1 MSGIDDLS
9 QRLTSYLEK
18 DQIDQV
24 RRAYFFAAEAHQG
37 QYRQS
42 GEPYVTH
49 PLAAANILADMH
61 MDHHCLMGALL
72 HDVIEDTSV
81 SKPILSKKFGDTVA
95 ELVDGVSKLNKMETR
110 GDTVEERQAENFLKM
125 TLAMSRDIRVI
136 LVKLADR
143 LHNMRTLGVL
153 HPDKRRRIAHET
165 LEIYAPIAQRLGIN
179 DMRIEFEDRGFETM
193 YPMRAERLSAALE
206 QARGRRKDLVIEIHE
221 AIEVRFDKEDFP
233 AEIDGREKHL
243 YSIYKKMR
251 YKGRSFK
258 DIMDVFAFRVKVETV
273 DQCYRALGIIHNMFK
288 PVLGSFKD
296 YIAIPKANGYQSLHT
311 VVVGMH
317 GVPIEVQIR
326 TKAMDDMANFG
337 IAAHWFYKGSGDS
350 NCQGISTRASEWVKG
365 LLELQKQAG
374 DPLEFIEHVKTDLF
388 PDEVYI
394 FTPKGR
400 IIELPAGAT
409 VVDYAYA
416 LHTDI
421 GNSAVGCKVNNQLAP
436 LSQKLQSGQMVEILR
451 ASKAQPHPGWLG
463 FVVTA
468 KARSAIRHSL
478 KSRRHEESISLG
490 RRLLNR
496 TLANLELTVDDISDQ
511 RIDKFLQEGHH
522 ESFDE
527 VLQQIGL
534 GDRVPYAVAKL
545 LLDQEQADELNESQ
559 HSSPIVIDSSEGQ
572 VVNFGRCCHP
582 IPGDVIMGHLSSGR
596 GLVVHREECPNIA
609 DIRDNPEVCM
619 PISWSPEVTGEFQVE
634 LWIDV
639 EMFRGVVAQLAAR
652 ISNDKAGIDNISIEE
667 RGAAVSVLKLML
679 RVSDRIHLANL
690 MRRIRLEPYVKKVRR
705 GSNV

>member
-1 MSGIDDLS
+1 MPGIDDLS
-9 QRLTSYLEK
+9 QRLTSYLETE
-18 DQIDQV
+18 QIDQV
-24 RRAYFFAAEAHQG
+24 RRAYFFAAEAHEG

-72 HDVIEDTSV
+72 HDVIEDTPV
-81 SKPILSKKFGDTVA
+81 SKPILTKKFGETVA
-95 ELVDGVSKLNKMETR
+95 ELVDGVSKLNKMEAR

-125 TLAMSRDIRVI
+125 TLAMSKDIRVI

-153 HPDKRRRIAHET
+153 RHDKRRRIAHET

-193 YPMRAERLSAALE
+193 YPMRAERLRAALN
-206 QARGRRKDLVIEIHE
+206 QARGRRKDLVIEIQE
-221 AIEVRFDKEDFP
+221 AIEVRLEKEDFP

-258 DIMDVFAFRVKVETV
+258 DIMDVFAFRVKVENV

-288 PVLGSFKD
+288 PVAGSFKD

-337 IAAHWFYKGSGDS
+337 IAAHWFYKEGD
-350 NCQGISTRASEWVKG
+350 NATQGISSRASDWVKR
-365 LLELQKQAG
+365 LLELQQQAG
-374 DPLEFIEHVKTDLF
+374 NPLEFIEHVKTDLF
-388 PDEVYI
+388 PDEVYV
-394 FTPKGR
+394 FTPKGK
-400 IIELPAGAT
+400 IIELPTGAT

-436 LSQKLQSGQMVEILR
+436 LSQKLESGQLVEILR

-478 KSRRHEESISLG
+478 KSSRHEESISLG
-490 RRLLNR
+490 RRLMNR
-496 TLANLELTVDDISDQ
+496 TLADLEITIDDIDED
-511 RIDKFLQEGHH
+511 RMDKFLEEGNY

-545 LLDQEQADELNESQ
+545 LLGEEHADQLNESQ
-559 HSSPIVIDSSEGQ
+559 HSPIVIDSSEGQ
-572 VVNFGRCCHP
+572 VVNYGGCCHP

-596 GLVVHREECPNIA
+596 GLVVHREECPNIS

-619 PISWSPEVTGEFQVE
+619 PITWSAEVTGEFQVE
-634 LWIDV
+634 LWIEV

-652 ISNDKAGIDNISIEE
+652 ISSDNAGIDNISIEE
-667 RGAAVSVLKLML
+667 RGATVSVLKLML
-679 RVSDRIHLANL
+679 RVSDRVHLANL
-690 MRRIRLEPYVKKVRR
+690 MRRIRLEPYVKKLRR

>member
-1 MSGIDDLS
+1 MSSIDDLS
-9 QRLTSYLEK
+9 QRLTSYLEP
-18 DQIDQV
+18 DQIDQI
-24 RRAYFFAAEAHQG
+24 RRAYLFAAEAHEG

-72 HDVIEDTSV
+72 HDVIEDTPV
-81 SKPILSKKFGDTVA
+81 SKPILEKKFGETVA

-125 TLAMSRDIRVI
+125 TLAMSKDIRVI

-153 HPDKRRRIAHET
+153 RPDKRRRIARET

-179 DMRIEFEDRGFETM
+179 DMRIEFEDRGFQAL
-193 YPMRAERLSAALE
+193 YPMRAQRLSAALE
-206 QARGRRKDLVIEIHE
+206 QARGRRKDLVVEIQE
-221 AIEVRFDKEDFP
+221 AIELRLQKEDFD
-233 AEIDGREKHL
+233 AEVTGREKHL

-251 YKGRSFK
+251 YRGRSFK
-258 DIMDVFAFRVKVETV
+258 DIMDVFAFRIKVETV
-273 DQCYRALGIIHNMFK
+273 DQCYRALGIVHNLFK
-288 PVLGSFKD
+288 PVAGSFKD

-311 VVVGMH
+311 VLVGMH

-326 TKAMDDMANFG
+326 TKAMDDMASFG
-337 IAAHWFYKGSGDS
+337 IAAHWFYKGTGGDAT
-350 NCQGISTRASEWVKG
+350 QGISTRASEWVKR
-365 LLELQKQAG
+365 LLELQQQAG

-388 PDEVYI
+388 PDEVYV
-394 FTPKGR
+394 FTPTGK
-400 IIELPAGAT
+400 IIELPTGST
-409 VVDYAYA
+409 VVDFAYA

-421 GNSAVGCKVNNQLAP
+421 GNSAVGCKINNQLCP
-436 LSQKLQSGQMVEILR
+436 LSQKLESGQVVEILR
-451 ASKAQPHPGWLG
+451 ANKAQPHPSWLD
-463 FVVTA
+463 FIATA
-468 KARSAIRHSL
+468 KARSAVRHSL
-478 KSRRHEESISLG
+478 KHRRHEESISLG

-496 TLANLELTVDDISDQ
+496 TLAELGLTVEDISND
-511 RIDKFLQEGHH
+511 RIKNLLEEGSH

-527 VLQQIGL
+527 ILQQIGL

-545 LLDQEQADELNESQ
+545 LLDSEQAEQLSVNI
-559 HSSPIVIDSSEGQ
+559 HSPVVIDSSEGQ
-572 VVNFGRCCHP
+572 VINFGRCCHP
-582 IPGDVIMGHLSSGR
+582 IPGDIIIGHLSSGR

-609 DIRDNPEVCM
+609 DVRDNPEVCM
-619 PISWSPEVTGEFQVE
+619 PIAWAADVTGEFQVE
-634 LWIDV
+634 LWIEV

-652 ISNDKAGIDNISIEE
+652 ISGDNAGIDNISIEE
-667 RGAAVSVLKLML
+667 RGAAISVIKLML

-690 MRRIRLEPYVKKVRR
+690 MRRIRLEPYVKKLRR

>member
-1 MSGIDDLS
+1 
-9 QRLTSYLEK
+9 
-18 DQIDQV
+18 
-24 RRAYFFAAEAHQG
+24 
-37 QYRQS
+37 
-42 GEPYVTH
+42 
-49 PLAAANILADMH
+49 
-61 MDHHCLMGALL
+61 MGALL
-72 HDVIEDTSV
+72 HDVIEDTPV
-81 SKPILSKKFGDTVA
+81 SKPILTKKFGETVA
-95 ELVDGVSKLNKMETR
+95 ELVDGVSKLNKMEAR

-125 TLAMSRDIRVI
+125 TLAMSKDIRVI

-153 HPDKRRRIAHET
+153 RHDKRRRIAHET

-193 YPMRAERLSAALE
+193 YPMRAERLRAALN
-206 QARGRRKDLVIEIHE
+206 QARGRRKDLVIEIQE
-221 AIEVRFDKEDFP
+221 AIEVRLEKEDFP

-258 DIMDVFAFRVKVETV
+258 DIMDVFAFRVKVENV

-288 PVLGSFKD
+288 PVAGSFKD

-337 IAAHWFYKGSGDS
+337 IAAHWFYKEGDKAT
-350 NCQGISTRASEWVKG
+350 QGISSRASDWVKR
-365 LLELQKQAG
+365 LLELQQQAG
-374 DPLEFIEHVKTDLF
+374 NPLEFIEHVKTDLF
-388 PDEVYI
+388 PDEVYV
-394 FTPKGR
+394 FTPKGK
-400 IIELPAGAT
+400 IIELPTGAT

-436 LSQKLQSGQMVEILR
+436 LSQKLESGQLVEILR

-478 KSRRHEESISLG
+478 KSSRHEESISLG
-490 RRLLNR
+490 RRLMNR
-496 TLANLELTVDDISDQ
+496 TLADLEITIDDIDED
-511 RIDKFLQEGHH
+511 RMDKFLEEGNY

-545 LLDQEQADELNESQ
+545 LLGEEHADQLNESQ
-559 HSSPIVIDSSEGQ
+559 HSPIVIDSSEGQ
-572 VVNFGRCCHP
+572 VVNYGGCCHP

-596 GLVVHREECPNIA
+596 GLVVHREECPNIS

-619 PISWSPEVTGEFQVE
+619 PITWSAEVTGEFQVE
-634 LWIDV
+634 LWIEV

-652 ISNDKAGIDNISIEE
+652 ISSDNAGIDNISIEE
-667 RGAAVSVLKLML
+667 RGATVSVLKLML
-679 RVSDRIHLANL
+679 RVSDRVHLANL
-690 MRRIRLEPYVKKVRR
+690 MRRIRLEPYVKKLRR

>member
-1 MSGIDDLS
+1 MPGIDDLA
-9 QRLTSYLEK
+9 QRLTSYLKPE
-18 DQIDQV
+18 QIDQV
-24 RRAYFFAAEAHQG
+24 RRAYFFAAEAHEG

-72 HDVIEDTSV
+72 HDVIEDTPV
-81 SKPILSKKFGDTVA
+81 TKTVLTKKFGDTVS
-95 ELVDGVSKLNKMETR
+95 ELVDGVSKLNKMEAR

-125 TLAMSRDIRVI
+125 TLAMSKDIRVI

-153 HPDKRRRIAHET
+153 APEKRRRIAHET

-179 DMRIEFEDRGFETM
+179 DMRIEFEDRGFEAM
-193 YPMRAERLSAALE
+193 YPMRASRLGAALE
-206 QARGRRKDLVIEIHE
+206 QARGRRKDLVLEIQE
-221 AIEVRFDKEDFP
+221 TIEVRLQKEDFP

-251 YKGRSFK
+251 YKGLSFK
-258 DIMDVFAFRVKVETV
+258 DIMDVFAFRIKVENV
-273 DQCYRALGIIHNMFK
+273 DQCYRALGIIHNLFK
-288 PVLGSFKD
+288 PVAGSFKD

-311 VVVGMH
+311 AVVGIH

-326 TKAMDDMANFG
+326 TKAMNDMANFG
-337 IAAHWFYKGSGDS
+337 IAAHWFYKEGNGKAT
-350 NCQGISTRASEWVKG
+350 QGISTRASEWVKR
-365 LLELQKQAG
+365 LLELQQQAG
-374 DPLEFIEHVKTDLF
+374 NPLEFIEHVKTDLF
-388 PDEVYI
+388 PDEVYV
-394 FTPKGR
+394 FTPKGK
-400 IIELPAGAT
+400 IIELPAGST

-421 GNSAVGCKVNNQLAP
+421 GNSAVGCKINNQLSP
-436 LSQKLQSGQMVEILR
+436 LSQKLESGQVIEILR
-451 ASKAQPHPGWLG
+451 ASRAQPHPGWLA
-463 FVVTA
+463 FVATA

-496 TLANLELTVDDISDQ
+496 TLTDLEMTVDDIAEE
-511 RIDKFLQEGHH
+511 RMDKFLSEGHY

-545 LLDQEQADELNESQ
+545 LLDDEQADQLNESI
-559 HSSPIVIDSSEGQ
+559 HSPIVIDSSEGQ
-572 VVNFGRCCHP
+572 VVNYGGCCHP

-596 GLVVHREECPNIA
+596 GLVVHREECPNIS

-619 PISWSPEVTGEFQVE
+619 PISWSPHVTGEFQVE
-634 LWIDV
+634 LWIEV

-652 ISNDKAGIDNISIEE
+652 ISSDNAGIDNISIEE
-667 RGAAVSVLKLML
+667 RGAAISVLKLML
-679 RVSDRIHLANL
+679 RVSDRVHLANL
-690 MRRIRLEPYVKKVRR
+690 MRRIRLEPYVKTLRR
-705 GSNV
+705 GANV

>member
-1 MSGIDDLS
+1 MPGIDGLS
-9 QRLTSYLEK
+9 ERLTSYLAS
-18 DQIDQV
+18 DQVDQV
-24 RRAYFFAAEAHQG
+24 RRAYFFAAKAHEG
-37 QYRQS
+37 QYRES

-49 PLAAANILADMH
+49 PLATANILADMH

-72 HDVIEDTSV
+72 HDVIEDTPV
-81 SKPILSKKFGDTVA
+81 SKPVLTKKFGDRVA
-95 ELVDGVSKLNKMETR
+95 ELVDGVSKLNKMEAR

-153 HPDKRRRIAHET
+153 RPEKRRRIAHET

-179 DMRIEFEDRGFETM
+179 DMRIEFEDRGFEAM
-193 YPMRAERLSAALE
+193 YPMRAERLRAALQ
-206 QARGRRKDLVIEIHE
+206 QARGRRKDLVLEIQE
-221 AIEVRFDKEDFP
+221 AIEKRLEKEDFA

-251 YKGRSFK
+251 DKGRSFK
-258 DIMDVFAFRVKVETV
+258 DIMDVFAFKVVVENV
-273 DQCYRALGIIHNMFK
+273 GQCYRALGIVHNMFK
-288 PVLGSFKD
+288 PVAGSFKD
-296 YIAIPKANGYQSLHT
+296 YIAIPKTNGYQSLHT

-337 IAAHWFYKGSGDS
+337 IAAHWFYKGNGGKTD
-350 NCQGISTRASEWVKG
+350 QGISSRASDWVKR
-365 LLELQKQAG
+365 LLELQQQAG

-388 PDEVYI
+388 PDEVYV
-394 FTPKGR
+394 FTPKGK
-400 IIELPAGAT
+400 IIELPTGST

-421 GNSAVGCKVNNQLAP
+421 GNSTVGCRVNNQLSP

-463 FVVTA
+463 FVATA

-478 KSRRHEESISLG
+478 KSRRHEESIGLG

-496 TLANLELTVDDISDQ
+496 TLADLEMTVDDISEG
-511 RIDKFLQEGHH
+511 RMDKFLAEGRH

-545 LLDQEQADELNESQ
+545 LVDDSQASQ
-559 HSSPIVIDSSEGQ
+559 LSEGIHSPIVIDSSEGQ
-572 VVNFGRCCHP
+572 VVNYGGCCRP

-596 GLVVHREECPNIA
+596 GLVVHREDCPNIS

-619 PISWSPEVTGEFQVE
+619 PISWSADVTGEFQVE
-634 LWIDV
+634 LWIEV

-652 ISNDKAGIDNISIEE
+652 ISSDNAGIDNISIEE
-667 RGAAVSVLKLML
+667 RGASVSVLKLML
-679 RVSDRIHLANL
+679 RVSNRVHLAKL
-690 MRRIRLEPYVKKVRR
+690 MRRIRLEPYVKKTRR
-705 GSNV
+705 GANV

>member
-1 MSGIDDLS
+1 LPGIDDLS
-9 QRLTSYLEK
+9 QRLTSYLETE
-18 DQIDQV
+18 QIDQV
-24 RRAYFFAAEAHQG
+24 RRAYFFAAEAHEG

-72 HDVIEDTSV
+72 HDVIEDTPV
-81 SKPILSKKFGDTVA
+81 SKPILTKKFGETVA
-95 ELVDGVSKLNKMETR
+95 ELVDGVSKLNKMEAR

-125 TLAMSRDIRVI
+125 TLAMSKDIRVI

-153 HPDKRRRIAHET
+153 RHDKRRRIAHET

-193 YPMRAERLSAALE
+193 YPMRAERLRAALN
-206 QARGRRKDLVIEIHE
+206 QARGRRKDLVIEIQE
-221 AIEVRFDKEDFP
+221 AIEVRLEKEDFP

-258 DIMDVFAFRVKVETV
+258 DIMDVFAFRVKVENV

-288 PVLGSFKD
+288 PVAGSFKD

-326 TKAMDDMANFG
+326 TKAMNDMANFG
-337 IAAHWFYKGSGDS
+337 IAAHWFYKEGD
-350 NCQGISTRASEWVKG
+350 NATQGISSRASDWVKR
-365 LLELQKQAG
+365 LLELQQQAG
-374 DPLEFIEHVKTDLF
+374 NPLEFIEHVKTDLF
-388 PDEVYI
+388 PDEVYV
-394 FTPKGR
+394 FTPKGK
-400 IIELPAGAT
+400 IIELPTGAT

-436 LSQKLQSGQMVEILR
+436 LSQKLESGQLVEILR

-478 KSRRHEESISLG
+478 KSSRHEGSISLG
-490 RRLLNR
+490 RRLMNR
-496 TLANLELTVDDISDQ
+496 TLADLEITIDDIDED
-511 RIDKFLQEGHH
+511 RMDKFLEEGNY

-545 LLDQEQADELNESQ
+545 LLGEEHADQLNESQ
-559 HSSPIVIDSSEGQ
+559 HSPIVIDSSEGQ
-572 VVNFGRCCHP
+572 VVNYGGCCHP

-596 GLVVHREECPNIA
+596 GLVVHREECPNIS

-619 PISWSPEVTGEFQVE
+619 PITWSAEVTGEFQVE
-634 LWIDV
+634 LWIEV

-652 ISNDKAGIDNISIEE
+652 ISSDNAGIDNISIEQ
-667 RGAAVSVLKLML
+667 RGATVSVLKLML
-679 RVSDRIHLANL
+679 RVSDRVHLANL
-690 MRRIRLEPYVKKVRR
+690 MRRIRLEPYVKKLRR

>member
-1 MSGIDDLS
+1 MPGIDELS
-9 QRLTSYLEK
+9 QRLTSYLED
-18 DQIDQV
+18 DQINQV
-24 RRAYFFAAEAHQG
+24 RKAYFFAAEAHEG

-72 HDVIEDTSV
+72 HDVIEDTPV
-81 SKPILSKKFGDTVA
+81 SKPILVKKFGKIVA
-95 ELVDGVSKLNKMETR
+95 ELVDGVSKLNKMEAR

-125 TLAMSRDIRVI
+125 TLAMSKDIRVI

-153 HPDKRRRIAHET
+153 SPEKRRRIAHET

-193 YPMRAERLSAALE
+193 YPMRAERLRAALH
-206 QARGRRKDLVIEIHE
+206 QARGRRKDLVIEIQD
-221 AIEVRFDKEDFP
+221 AIEVRLEKEDFP
-233 AEIDGREKHL
+233 AEIEGREKHL

-258 DIMDVFAFRVKVETV
+258 EIMDVFAFRVRVENV

-288 PVLGSFKD
+288 PVVGSFKD

-337 IAAHWFYKGSGDS
+337 IAAHWFYKGGGDS
-350 NCQGISTRASEWVKG
+350 ATQGISSRASDWVKR
-365 LLELQKQAG
+365 LLELQQQAG

-388 PDEVYI
+388 PDEVYV
-394 FTPKGR
+394 FTPKGK
-400 IIELPAGAT
+400 IIELPTGST

-421 GNSAVGCKVNNQLAP
+421 GNSAVGCKINNQLSP
-436 LSQKLQSGQMVEILR
+436 LSQKLESGQMIEIMR

-496 TLANLELTVDDISDQ
+496 TLANLEMTVDDISPDSME
-511 RIDKFLQEGHH
+511 KFLKEGHH

-545 LLDQEQADELNESQ
+545 LLDEKHADQLNESQ
-559 HSSPIVIDSSEGQ
+559 HSPIVIDSSEGQ
-572 VVNFGRCCHP
+572 VVNYGGCCHP

-596 GLVVHREECPNIA
+596 GLVVHREECPNIS

-619 PISWSPEVTGEFQVE
+619 PITWSTDVTGEFQVE
-634 LWIDV
+634 LWIEV

-652 ISNDKAGIDNISIEE
+652 ISSDNAGIDNISIEE
-667 RGAAVSVLKLML
+667 RGAALSVLKLML

-690 MRRIRLEPYVKKVRR
+690 MRRIRLEPYVKKLRR

>member
-1 MSGIDDLS
+1 MPSIDDLS
-9 QRLTSYLEK
+9 QRLTSYLES

-24 RRAYFFAAEAHQG
+24 RQAYFFAAEAHEG

-72 HDVIEDTSV
+72 HDVIEDTPV
-81 SKPILSKKFGDTVA
+81 SKPILKKKFGDTVA
-95 ELVDGVSKLNKMETR
+95 ELVDGVSKLNKMEAR

-125 TLAMSRDIRVI
+125 TLAMSKDIRVI

-153 HPDKRRRIAHET
+153 RPDKRRRIAHET

-179 DMRIEFEDRGFETM
+179 DMRIEFEDRGFQTM
-193 YPMRAERLSAALE
+193 YPMRAERLRAALRH
-206 QARGRRKDLVIEIHE
+206 ARGRRTDVVLEIQE
-221 AIEVRFDKEDFP
+221 AIEVRFAKEDFE
-233 AEIDGREKHL
+233 ADIDGREKHL

-258 DIMDVFAFRVKVETV
+258 DIMDVFAFRVKVENV
-273 DQCYRALGIIHNMFK
+273 DQCYRALGIVHNMFK
-288 PVLGSFKD
+288 PVVGSFKD
-296 YIAIPKANGYQSLHT
+296 YIAIPKANGYQSLHS

-337 IAAHWFYKGSGDS
+337 IAAHWFYKGNGDET
-350 NCQGISTRASEWVKG
+350 GISSRASDWVKG
-365 LLELQKQAG
+365 LLELQQQAG

-388 PDEVYI
+388 PEEVYV
-394 FTPKGR
+394 FTPKGK
-400 IIELPAGAT
+400 IIRLSANST

-421 GNSAVGCKVNNQLAP
+421 GNSAVGCKVNNQLSP
-436 LSQKLQSGQMVEILR
+436 LSQKLQSGQVVEILR
-451 ASKAQPHPGWLG
+451 ATKAQPHPGWLG
-463 FVVTA
+463 FVATA

-478 KSRRHEESISLG
+478 KNRRHEESISLG

-496 TLANLELTVDDISDQ
+496 TMADLELTVDDISED
-511 RIDKFLQEGHH
+511 RMDKFLSEGHY

-545 LLDQEQADELNESQ
+545 LLDDEQSEKLSESVL
-559 HSSPIVIDSSEGQ
+559 SPIIIDSSEGQ
-572 VVNFGRCCHP
+572 VVNYGGCCHP

-609 DIRDNPEVCM
+609 SFRDNPEVCM
-619 PISWSPEVTGEFQVE
+619 PISWSNVITGEFQVE
-634 LWIDV
+634 LWIEV

-652 ISNDKAGIDNISIEE
+652 ISTDNAGIDNISIEE
-667 RGAAVSVLKLML
+667 RGASVSILKLML
-679 RVSDRIHLANL
+679 RVTDRVHLARV
-690 MRRIRLEPYVKKVRR
+690 MKRIRLEPYVKTLRR